1 MGEEIQL
8 KCPICGG
15 TTFRKE
21 EGKIDSKWGFTA
33 HKVLIFICNECVTYC
48 NSTREERYSM
58 PTNFNRFNQKL
69 TLKGFEDLS
78 EEELKELE

>member
-33 HKVLIFICNECVTYC
+33 HKVLVFICNECGYILQF
-48 NSTREERYSM
+48 Y
-58 PTNFNRFNQKL
+58 
-69 TLKGFEDLS
+69 KGRTIFDAD
-78 EEELKELE
+78 